1 MVSQAFVY
9 YGVFRGETCTLYLCM
24 AKDAGIYV
32 EIALRL
38 GELQHDEFEL
48 LSEASLLSVLLDE
61 VLL

>member
-1 MVSQAFVY
+1 
-9 YGVFRGETCTLYLCM
+9 M

-32 EIALRL
+32 QVALRL

-61 VLL
+61 ELL